1 MSQRVSARR
10 GSSYGNEIGV
20 TMLPRGVRVKH
31 ARSRSRNEAGKGW
44 GRLFGGRIRADAPP
58 AVALIQRDVGG
69 KLGQDPAIVAEHV
82 AFAGAA
88 SLVER
93 DGMQILS
100 RHVPATTDRQDG
112 APAERAP
119 RVHADDVCGHDEPPP
134 GQPPLRLAE
143 CGALNTLDADWGG
156 KVQSRVVLLTRFTVV
171 PHPVT
176 ARRAAH
182 HVRAQDHEGLTPAA
196 SFF

>member
-1 MSQRVSARR
+1 MERNRRDYAPARR
-10 GSSYGNEIGV
+10 ARQARALRERK
-20 TMLPRGVRVKH
+20 RG
-31 ARSRSRNEAGKGW
+31 GKGS
-44 GRLFGGRIRADAPP
+44 GTAFRGAHPGGCAPGLP
-58 AVALIQRDVGG
+58 ALIQRDIGG

-182 HVRAQDHEGLTPAA
+182 HVRAQDHEGLTPRT

>member
-1 MSQRVSARR
+1 MSQPPGA
-10 GSSYGNEIGV
+10 GKDGNEIGE
-20 TMLPRGVRVKH
+20 TMLPRGVRVKQRRVEDDGK
-31 ARSRSRNEAGKGW
+31 ARSTERGRGGASRAMRPRPCG
-44 GRLFGGRIRADAPP
+44 
-58 AVALIQRDVGG
+58 LIQGDVGG

-196 SFF
+196 SLF